1 MKISFIGLGAMGYPM
16 ARNLARDHEVTVW
29 NRTAAVAEKHSDDHG
44 TRLAATLDDCA
55 DADVIISIV
64 PTSREVDELVEK
76 LASKLKRGTLWIDAT
91 SGEPAKA
98 REQAARL
105 AEVGVGYV
113 DAPVTGGT
121 PGAEGGTLTIMI
133 GGTAENFARAEAVL
147 RSCGK
152 KIFHVGDVGMGDAIK
167 AINNTMMGANLWIAA
182 EGLLS
187 LRKLGVDAKMALDV
201 LNASSAR
208 SNVTENLLPKRL
220 VDGEWPLAFKLSLMD
235 KDLRIAASMVH
246 DQHLAT
252 PLLALTSHLFTA
264 ARHSLGEQ
272 ADYIEI
278 VKFVAGM
285 NHEQW

>member
-1 MKISFIGLGAMGYPM
+1 
-16 ARNLARDHEVTVW
+16 
-29 NRTAAVAEKHSDDHG
+29 
-44 TRLAATLDDCA
+44 
-55 DADVIISIV
+55 
-64 PTSREVDELVEK
+64 
-76 LASKLKRGTLWIDAT
+76 
-91 SGEPAKA
+91 
-98 REQAARL
+98 
-105 AEVGVGYV
+105 
-113 DAPVTGGT
+113 
-121 PGAEGGTLTIMI
+121 MI

-278 VKFVAGM
+278 VKYVAGM
-285 NHEQW
+285 NRQEW